1 MNIVLLGS
9 PGTGK
14 GTQAQF
20 ISQRLG
26 LPIISPGDILR
37 QEMKNNT
44 TLGKKAEKYVK
55 SGALVPDEIIV
66 DMIKERIVD
75 RTGSKGIV
83 LDGFPRNISQ
93 AEALEQMLGSMD
105 KVIDRAIYFY
115 APEQK
120 IIERLSGR
128 RVCRDCGET
137 YHVVYNSPKTEG
149 VCDKC
154 SGELYQRDDDKPEII
169 RQRLE
174 TYNKDTSPIID
185 YYSKKNYYL
194 QISADDDIDSIKA
207 KILEELGG

>member
-1 MNIVLLGS
+1 MNIVLLGA

-20 ISQRLG
+20 ISERLG

-55 SGALVPDEIIV
+55 IGALVPDEIII
-66 DMIKERIVD
+66 DMIKERVVD
-75 RTGSKGIV
+75 RTGSKGII
-83 LDGFPRNISQ
+83 LDGFPRNLSQ

-105 KVIDRAIYFY
+105 KVIDRAIYFH

-137 YHVVYNSPKTEG
+137 YHVVYNHPKSEG

-169 RQRLE
+169 HQRLE
-174 TYNKDTSPIID
+174 TYNRDTAPIID
-185 YYSKKNYYL
+185 YYSKKDYYL

-207 KILEELGG
+207 KITEALGG

>member
-1 MNIVLLGS
+1 MNIVLLGA

-14 GTQAQF
+14 GTQAQY

-55 SGALVPDEIIV
+55 SGALVPDEIII
-66 DMIKERIVD
+66 DMIKERVAD
-75 RTGSKGIV
+75 RTGSKGII
-83 LDGFPRNISQ
+83 LDGFPRNLSQ
-93 AEALEQMLGSMD
+93 AKALEQMLGSMD
-105 KVIDRAIYFY
+105 KVIDRAIYFH

-137 YHVVYNSPKTEG
+137 YHVVYNCPKSEG

-154 SGELYQRDDDKPEII
+154 GGELYQRDDDKPEII

-174 TYNKDTSPIID
+174 TYNRDTAPIID
-185 YYSKKNYYL
+185 YYSKKDYYL
-194 QISADDDIDSIKA
+194 QINADDVIDSIKA
-207 KILEELGG
+207 KLTEALGG